1 MRKDAQQVH
10 VDTQRKLQEAQRKVE
25 VQRQRTSQE
34 IKKLGRIKVQILAT
48 TVNQFVRD
56 FLSLRKLI

>member
-34 IKKLGRIKVQILAT
+34 IKK
-48 TVNQFVRD
+48 VRTYQSANFSD
-56 FLSLRKLI
+56 NG